1 MRRNFLHQRSK
12 SLLAFAVGLTILS
25 SSLAGE
31 VNAAEYYYNGWDMV
45 TNDGTTTW
53 DEETQTATLHA
64 DRSIYRTFA
73 YSSSFGLT
81 TQSGA
86 QFASLGTSLYTNSGW
101 QWNSYNVAGATK
113 NEKLT
118 LYGDIIATQTKKLSV
133 HDLDTL
139 KITNGTYGLE
149 ANEGN
154 KTNGGLY
161 LSNIKNVDISGTVSA
176 IYSDVRGKVE
186 LTNIGTLNLKSDIKR
201 ISEYGQFLKATEDNT
216 ITCDYGSIVNINATN
231 TTITSTGR
239 AILATARSVDN
250 INHLEDAIW
259 ETDTPWPQVNIN
271 TKELTIKAATSGSTS
286 AAVYSDTGAI
296 INLGGSADNKIKT
309 LKFDQYQDEQDKKI
323 YANMN
328 LYSSSYIYEEN
339 NASRDDR
346 YSATIPD
353 GKTADDYILHQSQ
366 INVYAE
372 YAEFNANTNAI
383 NAHNKALINVK
394 ADNAFIN
401 SNYGNVATVAASA
414 GATVTIEGNNLA
426 ITNKNTGYLKD
437 AHVAEKEDA
446 KIAIGSGGLINP
458 SRPDLVEEYG
468 ATKVNAGDIIIKAA
482 NKLAIDGNIVINAAK
497 DSAAGNSISINQ
509 DDPEDKTKKYT
520 KALVNITGDIYT
532 DKGNEVHSPWA
543 MAALQ
548 ARTATLQADWLAAP
562 R

>member
-1 MRRNFLHQRSK
+1 M
-12 SLLAFAVGLTILS
+12 LAFAVGLTILS

-53 DEETQTATLHA
+53 DNETQTATLNA

-186 LTNIGTLNLKSDIKR
+186 LTNIGTLKLASNIKR

-271 TKELTIKAATSGSTS
+271 TKELTIAAATKGTTA

-296 INLGGSADNKIKT
+296 INLGSADKKITT
-309 LKFDQYQDEQDKKI
+309 LKFDQYQDEQDKK
-323 YANMN
+323 
-328 LYSSSYIYEEN
+328 S
-339 NASRDDR
+339 
-346 YSATIPD
+346 
-353 GKTADDYILHQSQ
+353 
-366 INVYAE
+366 
-372 YAEFNANTNAI
+372 
-383 NAHNKALINVK
+383 
-394 ADNAFIN
+394 
-401 SNYGNVATVAASA
+401 
-414 GATVTIEGNNLA
+414 
-426 ITNKNTGYLKD
+426 
-437 AHVAEKEDA
+437 
-446 KIAIGSGGLINP
+446 
-458 SRPDLVEEYG
+458 
-468 ATKVNAGDIIIKAA
+468 
-482 NKLAIDGNIVINAAK
+482 
-497 DSAAGNSISINQ
+497 
-509 DDPEDKTKKYT
+509 
-520 KALVNITGDIYT
+520 
-532 DKGNEVHSPWA
+532 
-543 MAALQ
+543 
-548 ARTATLQADWLAAP
+548 TLT
-562 R
+562 